1 MVGWL
6 TQRRSGPIGVDVGS
20 RSIKLMQLSADRER
34 VIEAA
39 RWDLA
44 TDESGN
50 DEDPYLRAASAIAQI
65 RQGRNF
71 RGRDAV
77 FCIRSDD
84 LFVQNIRVPHAS
96 GAELDRAVCTEAAN
110 RLPFPGEEAEVRYL
124 ETADVRQGEAMRR
137 EVILMACHRSK
148 IRRILS
154 LAQEAGLRPVA
165 IDVEPAA
172 LLRCYAKQF
181 RREQDQQRRV
191 MFVNV
196 GAASTRVVVA
206 QGTRAMFVKYIAVG
220 GSHLDRAVAGR
231 LKMDLADAA
240 ALRRHN
246 GDRRVDQRDPEITR
260 SLGESI
266 RPPLERLAG
275 QLSMC
280 LRYYSV
286 TFRGQPLQ
294 RLVLGGGEADDTM
307 VDWLGKRLNLP
318 CELGDPLRSFNKPF
332 PAGRTGQWDVAAGLA
347 LREMN

>member
-6 TQRRSGPIGVDVGS
+6 SQRLCGPIGVDIGT
-20 RSIKLMQLSADRER
+20 RSIKLLQLSADHAR

-39 RWDLA
+39 RWDLS
-44 TDESGN
+44 TDDPDK
-50 DEDPYLRAASAIAQI
+50 DEDLDRRAVSAISQI

-77 FCIRSDD
+77 FCIRSGD

-96 GAELDRAVCTEAAN
+96 GADLDRAVCTEAAN
-110 RLPFPGEEAEVRYL
+110 RLPFPGNEAEMRYL
-124 ETADVRQGEAMRR
+124 KTADVRQGEAVRR

-148 IRRILS
+148 IQRILS
-154 LAQEAGLRPVA
+154 LAQETGLRPKA
-165 IDVEPAA
+165 IDVEPVA
-172 LLRCYAKQF
+172 LLRCYARQF
-181 RREQDQQRRV
+181 RREQDQEQRV

-196 GAASTRVVVA
+196 GATSTRVVVA
-206 QGTRAMFVKYIAVG
+206 QGTRAMFVKYIGVG
-220 GSHLDRAVAGR
+220 GCHLDRAVASR

-240 ALRRHN
+240 ALRLHN
-246 GDRRVDQRDPEITR
+246 GDRRIDQRDPEITR
-260 SLGESI
+260 SLDESI

-286 TFRGQPLQ
+286 TFRGQALQ

-307 VDWLGKRLNLP
+307 VDWLSKRLNVP
-318 CELGDPLRSFNKPF
+318 CELGDPLRSFDKPF
-332 PAGRTGQWDVAAGLA
+332 PAGRAGQWDVAAGLA